1 MVNFIKALKHNSQM
15 LNTNKHIHWIV
26 LKEDIIINIDINFI
40 EEAFEN
46 VLNNAIAYGNS

>member
-26 LKEDIIINIDINFI
+26 LKEDIIINIDII
-40 EEAFEN
+40 
-46 VLNNAIAYGNS
+46 LLKKHLKMY